1 MSKREPKDPA
11 VMQPSEINKELD
23 ALDKRD
29 TKNTRAF
36 IDAGRG
42 YELPSERRD
51 KTDPLTLEERAI
63 YLRRSALKNEIERR
77 YGPGAPNRMPKGL
90 RPIGAPPRRKHVKVV
105 SAPVTTFAA
114 SAPVPAGVE
123 RSSPFYPSPNYHD
136 PDNSGGGVES
146 EDYESLCVDD
156 DSRA

>member
-23 ALDKRD
+23 ALDKRG
-29 TKNTRAF
+29 TKNTAAF
-36 IDAGRG
+36 IAAGRG

-51 KTDPLTLEERAI
+51 MKDPLTLEERAI
-63 YLRRSALKNEIERR
+63 DLRRWQLTSEIARR

-90 RPIGAPPRRKHVKVV
+90 RHIGSSPRRKHVKVV
-105 SAPVTTFAA
+105 SAPVTSLA

-123 RSSPFYPSPNYHD
+123 RSSPFYPSPNYYA
-136 PDNSGGGVES
+136 PENSGGGVES